1 MGKVVTRILRE
12 DWEVKLRL
20 AELKLDKCKLL
31 LVRSKAVAAAA
42 DATPFHAANA
52 AGTFSY
58 HYGTFG
64 LRDEFVGDAWKLDRL
79 EGVEAIRND
88 EIKVKIVF
96 ANVDIAHKYEH
107 DPKPRSPK
115 GAGSERMCNGN
126 LFPDLPRHARTP
138 ANGWSIYYVMVDEN
152 GAVELSRAMVKNS
165 KFVDYVERI
174 FLSDGSDIDGN
185 AKLPLDDKDSA
196 IDFDPKVAR
205 K

>member
-1 MGKVVTRILRE
+1 
-12 DWEVKLRL
+12 
-20 AELKLDKCKLL
+20 

-64 LRDEFVGDAWKLDRL
+64 LRDEFVGDVWKLDRS

-96 ANVDIAHKYEH
+96 ANVDIAYDYEH
-107 DPKPRSPK
+107 APKPTLSQGCWF
-115 GAGSERMCNGN
+115 GAHVQRQPFS
-126 LFPDLPRHARTP
+126 RHAP
-138 ANGWSIYYVMVDEN
+138 ASSEGWSIYYVMVDEN
-152 GAVELSRAMVKNS
+152 GAVELSCPVVKNS
-165 KFVDYVERI
+165 TFVAYVERI
-174 FLSDGSDIDGN
+174 FLSDGSDIDYE
-185 AKLPLDDKDSA
+185 AKLLLDDKDSA
-196 IDFDPKVAR
+196 TDFDPKVAR